1 MAYKPMKEAIKY
13 LFIFFVCIN
22 VYAVDEELIFA
33 EAFPSKLSDFKFFKD
48 SSAQI
53 PHDDVIPY
61 ELISTLFSDYSYKQ
75 RWVYVPKD
83 KKAEYQ
89 ENWVFDFPEGSALIK
104 TFYYPVDERN
114 PEMGKNLL
122 ETRLLLRKE
131 DGWEAVSYAW
141 NEEQNEAFK
150 KIAGKT
156 INVSW
161 TDFMGEVRD
170 VRYRVPNVNQC
181 KECHAADDKITPIGP
196 KARNINK
203 DHDFNE
209 GEFNQLVYWMNRDII
224 DDYPLD
230 LISPVDWTD
239 ETQNINDR
247 VRSYLD
253 VNCGHCHSPT
263 GNANSTGLYLHLNE
277 TRDIHLGVNKK
288 PVATG
293 RGSGGMKYSIVPGK
307 PEESILL
314 HRMVSLD
321 PGVMM
326 PESGRALSHTE
337 AVDMVRSW
345 ILLMKE

>member
-1 MAYKPMKEAIKY
+1 MKKIFSY
-13 LFIFFVCIN
+13 FFIFLYCSNLYSVN
-22 VYAVDEELIFA
+22 DNLILA
-33 EAFPSKLSDFKFFKD
+33 ESFPEKLSEFEFFLD
-48 SSAQI
+48 DSAQL
-53 PHDDVIPY
+53 PNDKVIPY

-75 RWVYVPKD
+75 RWVYVPGN
-83 KKAEYQ
+83 KKAKYV
-89 ENWVFDFPEGSALIK
+89 ENWVFDFPTGSALIK
-104 TFYYPVDERN
+104 TFYYPVDERA
-114 PEMGKNLL
+114 PELGKQLL

-131 DGWEAVSYAW
+131 SGWEAVSYAW
-141 NEEQNEAFK
+141 NKEQNEAYK

-156 INVSW
+156 INVEW
-161 TDFMGEVRD
+161 TDFMGEEKT

-181 KECHAADDKITPIGP
+181 KECHDADDKISPIGP

-203 DHDFNE
+203 EFDFKD
-209 GEFNQLVYWMNRDII
+209 GEFNQLVYWMNREII
-224 DDYPLD
+224 DDYPMD

-239 ETQNINDR
+239 ETKNINDR

-277 TRDIHLGVNKK
+277 TRDINLGIFKK

-293 RGSGGMKYSIVPGK
+293 RGSGGYKYSIVPGK

-314 HRMVSLD
+314 YRMESMD

-326 PESGRALSHTE
+326 PESGRALTHQE
-337 AVDMVRSW
+337 AVEMVRDW
-345 ILLMKE
+345 IYGL

>member
-1 MAYKPMKEAIKY
+1 MKKILKHFFV
-13 LFIFFVCIN
+13 LFICTYI
-22 VYAVDEELIFA
+22 YSVDEELILSQ
-33 EAFPSKLSDFKFFKD
+33 EFPDKLSDFRFFKD
-48 SSAQI
+48 ASAQV
-53 PHDDVIPY
+53 PHDKVIPY

-75 RWVYVPKD
+75 RWVYVPNQ

-89 ENWVFDFPEGSALIK
+89 EDWVFNFPTGSALIK
-104 TFYYPVDERN
+104 TFYYPIDERN
-114 PEMGKNLL
+114 PELGKNLL
-122 ETRLLLRKE
+122 ETRLLLKK
-131 DGWEAVSYAW
+131 DQGWEAVSYAW
-141 NEEQNEAFK
+141 NKEQNEAFK

-161 TDFMGEVRD
+161 TDFMGEERD

-181 KECHAADDKITPIGP
+181 KECHDADDKISPIGP

-203 DHDFNE
+203 DFAFKE
-209 GEFNQLVYWMNRDII
+209 GTFNQLTYWMNRQII
-224 DDYPLD
+224 DEYPLD
-230 LISPVDWTD
+230 LVSPVDWTD
-239 ETQNINDR
+239 ESKDINDR

-277 TRDIHLGVNKK
+277 TRNINLGVFKK

-293 RGSGGMKYSIVPGK
+293 RGSGGLKYSIVPGE

-314 HRMVSLD
+314 HRMISMD

-326 PESGRALSHTE
+326 PESGRALTHTE
-337 AVDMVRSW
+337 AVEMVRDW
-345 ILLMKE
+345 ILLMED

>member
-1 MAYKPMKEAIKY
+1 MKKISKFLMTALLCTKM
-13 LFIFFVCIN
+13 
-22 VYAVDEELIFA
+22 YAVNDVLIKA
-33 EAFPSKLSDFKFFKD
+33 DVFPNKLSDFSFFKD
-48 SSAQI
+48 ASAQI
-53 PHDDVIPY
+53 PHDEVLPY

-75 RWVYVPKD
+75 RWVYVPKNT
-83 KKAEYQ
+83 KAQYKED
-89 ENWVFDFPEGSALIK
+89 WVFDFPEGSALIK

-114 PEMGKNLL
+114 PEKGKNLI

-141 NEEQNEAFK
+141 NDEQNEAFK
-150 KIAGKT
+150 KVAGKT
-156 INVSW
+156 INVAW
-161 TDFMGEVRD
+161 TDFMGVEKN

-203 DHDFNE
+203 DHEFKD
-209 GEFNQLVYWMNRDII
+209 GEFNQLAYWMNRQII
-224 DDYPLD
+224 DEYPLE
-230 LISPVDWTD
+230 LTSPVDWTD
-239 ETQNINDR
+239 TSQDINDR

-253 VNCGHCHSPT
+253 INCGHCHSPT

-277 TRDIHLGVNKK
+277 TRETHLGIYKK

-314 HRMVSLD
+314 HRMISMD

-326 PESGRALSHTE
+326 PESGRALTHEE
-337 AVDMVRSW
+337 AVEMVKDW
-345 ILLMKE
+345 ILLLKD

>member
-1 MAYKPMKEAIKY
+1 MKKILKHFFV
-13 LFIFFVCIN
+13 LFICTYI
-22 VYAVDEELIFA
+22 YSVDEELILSQ
-33 EAFPSKLSDFKFFKD
+33 EFPDKLSDFRFFKD
-48 SSAQI
+48 ASAQV
-53 PHDDVIPY
+53 PHDKVIPY

-75 RWVYVPKD
+75 RWVYVPNE

-89 ENWVFDFPEGSALIK
+89 EDWVFNFPTGSALIK
-104 TFYYPVDERN
+104 TFYYPIDERN
-114 PEMGKNLL
+114 PELGKNLL
-122 ETRLLLRKE
+122 ETRLLLKK
-131 DGWEAVSYAW
+131 DQGWEAVSYAW
-141 NEEQNEAFK
+141 NKEQNEAFK

-161 TDFMGEVRD
+161 TDFMGEERD

-181 KECHAADDKITPIGP
+181 KECHDADDKISPIGP

-203 DHDFNE
+203 DFAFKE
-209 GEFNQLVYWMNRDII
+209 GTFNQLTYWMNRQII
-224 DDYPLD
+224 DEYPLD
-230 LISPVDWTD
+230 LVSPVDWTD
-239 ETQNINDR
+239 ESKDINDR

-277 TRDIHLGVNKK
+277 TRNINLGVFKK

-293 RGSGGMKYSIVPGK
+293 RGSGGLKYSIVPGK

-314 HRMVSLD
+314 HRMISMD

-326 PESGRALSHTE
+326 PESGRALTHTE
-337 AVDMVRSW
+337 AVEMVRDW
-345 ILLMKE
+345 ILLMED

>member
-13 LFIFFVCIN
+13 LFMLFVCIN
-22 VYAVDEELIFA
+22 VYAVDEDLIFA

-114 PEMGKNLL
+114 PDMGKNLL

-203 DHDFNE
+203 EHDFSE

-314 HRMVSLD
+314 HRMISLD

>member
-1 MAYKPMKEAIKY
+1 MKK
-13 LFIFFVCIN
+13 IFSSLLVLYMCTNIHGVN
-22 VYAVDEELIFA
+22 NDLILSDS
-33 EAFPSKLSDFKFFKD
+33 FPNKLSEFNFFID
-48 SSAQI
+48 NSAQVL
-53 PHDDVIPY
+53 HDKVVPY

-75 RWVYVPKD
+75 RWVYVPGNQ
-83 KKAEYQ
+83 KATYYKESS
-89 ENWVFDFPEGSALIK
+89 VFDFPVGSALIK
-104 TFYYPVDERN
+104 TFYYPIDERDLSQG
-114 PEMGKNLL
+114 MNLL

-141 NEEQNEAFK
+141 NDEQNEAFK
-150 KIAGKT
+150 KVAGKT

-161 TDFMGEVRD
+161 TNFLGEEED

-181 KECHAADDKITPIGP
+181 KECHATDDKITPIGP

-203 DHDFNE
+203 DFNYEE
-209 GEFNQLVYWMNRDII
+209 GEFNQLDYWMTKQII
-224 DDYPLD
+224 DSYPLE
-230 LISPVDWTD
+230 LVSPVDWSD

-263 GNANSTGLYLHLNE
+263 GNANSTGLYLHLDE
-277 TRDIHLGVNKK
+277 TRDIHLGIYKK

-293 RGSGGMKYSIVPGK
+293 RGSGGLKYSIVPGK

-314 HRMVSLD
+314 HRMISLD

-326 PESGRALSHTE
+326 PESGRALSHNE
-337 AVDMVRSW
+337 AVEMVREW
-345 ILLMKE
+345 ILLLKE

>member
-1 MAYKPMKEAIKY
+1 MKK
-13 LFIFFVCIN
+13 IFSSLLVLYMCTN
-22 VYAVDEELIFA
+22 LHGVNNELILSDT
-33 EAFPSKLSDFKFFKD
+33 FPNKLSEFNFFMD
-48 SSAQI
+48 NSAQV
-53 PHDDVIPY
+53 PHDKVVPY

-75 RWVYVPKD
+75 RWVYVPTNQ
-83 KKAEYQ
+83 KATFYKESS
-89 ENWVFDFPEGSALIK
+89 VFDFPVGSALIK
-104 TFYYPVDERN
+104 TFYYPIDERDLSQG
-114 PEMGKNLL
+114 MNLL

-141 NEEQNEAFK
+141 NDEQNEAFK

-161 TDFMGEVRD
+161 TNFLGEEED

-181 KECHAADDKITPIGP
+181 KECHAADDMITPIGP

-203 DHDFNE
+203 DFNYEE
-209 GEFNQLVYWMNRDII
+209 GEFNQLDYWMTKQII
-224 DDYPLD
+224 DSYPLE
-230 LISPVDWTD
+230 LVSPVDWSD
-239 ETQNINDR
+239 ESQNINDR

-263 GNANSTGLYLHLNE
+263 GNANSTGLYLHLDE
-277 TRDIHLGVNKK
+277 TRDIHLGIYKK

-293 RGSGGMKYSIVPGK
+293 RGSGGLKYSVVPGK

-314 HRMVSLD
+314 HRMISLD

-326 PESGRALSHTE
+326 PESGRALSHKK
-337 AVDMVRSW
+337 AVEMVRDW
-345 ILLMKE
+345 ILLLKE

>member
-1 MAYKPMKEAIKY
+1 MKK
-13 LFIFFVCIN
+13 IFGSLLVLYMCTN
-22 VYAVDEELIFA
+22 LHGVNNDLILSDT
-33 EAFPSKLSDFKFFKD
+33 FPNKLSEFNFFID
-48 SSAQI
+48 NSAQV
-53 PHDDVIPY
+53 PHDKVVPY

-75 RWVYVPKD
+75 RWVYVPTNQKATYY
-83 KKAEYQ
+83 KKSS
-89 ENWVFDFPEGSALIK
+89 VFDFPVGSALIK
-104 TFYYPVDERN
+104 TFYYPIDERD
-114 PEMGKNLL
+114 PSQGMNLL

-131 DGWEAVSYAW
+131 NGWEAVSYAW
-141 NEEQNEAFK
+141 NDEQNEAFK

-161 TDFMGEVRD
+161 TNFLGEEED

-203 DHDFNE
+203 DFNYEE
-209 GEFNQLVYWMNRDII
+209 GEFNQLDYWMTKQII
-224 DDYPLD
+224 DSYPLD
-230 LISPVDWTD
+230 LVSPVDWSD

-253 VNCGHCHSPT
+253 VNCGHCHSPS
-263 GNANSTGLYLHLNE
+263 GNANSTGLYLHLDE
-277 TRDIHLGVNKK
+277 TRDINLGIYKK

-293 RGSGGMKYSIVPGK
+293 RGSGGLKYSIVPGK

-314 HRMVSLD
+314 HRMISLD

-326 PESGRALSHTE
+326 PESGRALSHRE
-337 AVDMVRSW
+337 AVEMVRDW
-345 ILLMKE
+345 ILLLKE

>member
-1 MAYKPMKEAIKY
+1 MKK
-13 LFIFFVCIN
+13 IFSSLLVLYMCTN
-22 VYAVDEELIFA
+22 LHGVNNELILSDT
-33 EAFPSKLSDFKFFKD
+33 FPNKLSEFNFFID
-48 SSAQI
+48 NSAQV
-53 PHDDVIPY
+53 PHDKVLPY

-75 RWVYVPKD
+75 RWVYVPTNQ
-83 KKAEYQ
+83 KATYYKESS
-89 ENWVFDFPEGSALIK
+89 VFDFPVGSALIK
-104 TFYYPVDERN
+104 TFYYPIDERDLSQG
-114 PEMGKNLL
+114 MNLL

-141 NEEQNEAFK
+141 NDEQNEAFK

-161 TDFMGEVRD
+161 TNFLGEEED

-203 DHDFNE
+203 DFNYEE
-209 GEFNQLVYWMNRDII
+209 GEFNQLDYWMTKQII
-224 DDYPLD
+224 DSYPLE
-230 LISPVDWTD
+230 LVSPVDWSD
-239 ETQNINDR
+239 ESQNINDR

-263 GNANSTGLYLHLNE
+263 GNANSTGLYLHLDE
-277 TRDIHLGVNKK
+277 TRDIHLGIYKK

-293 RGSGGMKYSIVPGK
+293 RGSGGLKYSIVPGK

-314 HRMVSLD
+314 HRMISLD

-326 PESGRALSHTE
+326 PESGRALSHHE
-337 AVDMVRSW
+337 AVEMVREW
-345 ILLMKE
+345 ILLLKE

>member
-1 MAYKPMKEAIKY
+1 MKKILKHFFV
-13 LFIFFVCIN
+13 LFICTYI
-22 VYAVDEELIFA
+22 YSVDEELILSQ
-33 EAFPSKLSDFKFFKD
+33 EFPDKLSDFRFFKD
-48 SSAQI
+48 ASAQV
-53 PHDDVIPY
+53 PHDKVIPY

-75 RWVYVPKD
+75 RWVYVPNE

-89 ENWVFDFPEGSALIK
+89 EDWVFNFPTGSALIK
-104 TFYYPVDERN
+104 TFYYPIDERN
-114 PEMGKNLL
+114 PELGKNLL
-122 ETRLLLRKE
+122 ETRLLIKK
-131 DGWEAVSYAW
+131 DQGWEAVSYAW
-141 NEEQNEAFK
+141 NKEQNEAFK

-161 TDFMGEVRD
+161 TDFIGEERD

-181 KECHAADDKITPIGP
+181 KECHDADDKISPIGP

-203 DHDFNE
+203 DFAFKE
-209 GEFNQLVYWMNRDII
+209 GTFNQLTYWMNRQII
-224 DDYPLD
+224 DEYPLD
-230 LISPVDWTD
+230 LVSPVDWTD
-239 ETQNINDR
+239 ESKDINDR

-277 TRDIHLGVNKK
+277 TRNINLGVFKK

-293 RGSGGMKYSIVPGK
+293 RGSGGLKYSIVPGE

-314 HRMVSLD
+314 HRMISMD

-326 PESGRALSHTE
+326 PESGRALTHTE
-337 AVDMVRSW
+337 AVEMVRDW
-345 ILLMKE
+345 ILLMED

>member
-1 MAYKPMKEAIKY
+1 MKK
-13 LFIFFVCIN
+13 IFSSLLVLYMCTN
-22 VYAVDEELIFA
+22 LHGVNNDLILSDT
-33 EAFPSKLSDFKFFKD
+33 FPNKLSEFNFFID
-48 SSAQI
+48 NSAQV
-53 PHDDVIPY
+53 PHDKVVPY

-75 RWVYVPKD
+75 RWVYVPTNQ
-83 KKAEYQ
+83 KATYYNERS
-89 ENWVFDFPEGSALIK
+89 VFNFPIGSALIK
-104 TFYYPVDERN
+104 TFYYPIDERD
-114 PEMGKNLL
+114 PSLGMNLL

-131 DGWEAVSYAW
+131 NGWEAVSYAW
-141 NEEQNEAFK
+141 NDEQNEAYK

-161 TDFMGEVRD
+161 TNFLGEEED

-203 DHDFNE
+203 DFNYEE
-209 GEFNQLVYWMNRDII
+209 GEFNQLDYWMTKQII
-224 DDYPLD
+224 DSYPLE
-230 LISPVDWTD
+230 LVSPVDWSD
-239 ETQNINDR
+239 ESQNINDR

-263 GNANSTGLYLHLNE
+263 GNANSTGLYLHLDE
-277 TRDIHLGVNKK
+277 TRDIHLGIYKK

-293 RGSGGMKYSIVPGK
+293 RGSGGLKYSIVPGK

-314 HRMVSLD
+314 HRMISLD

-326 PESGRALSHTE
+326 PESGRALSHHE
-337 AVDMVRSW
+337 AVEMVREW
-345 ILLMKE
+345 ILLLKE

>member
-1 MAYKPMKEAIKY
+1 MKK
-13 LFIFFVCIN
+13 IFSSLLVLYMCTN
-22 VYAVDEELIFA
+22 LHGVNNDLILSDT
-33 EAFPSKLSDFKFFKD
+33 FPNKLSEFNFFID
-48 SSAQI
+48 NSAQV
-53 PHDDVIPY
+53 PHDKVVPY

-75 RWVYVPKD
+75 RWVYVPTNQ
-83 KKAEYQ
+83 KATYY
-89 ENWVFDFPEGSALIK
+89 NKSSVFDFPVGSALIK
-104 TFYYPVDERN
+104 TFYYPIDERD
-114 PEMGKNLL
+114 PSKGMNLL

-131 DGWEAVSYAW
+131 NGWEAVSYAW
-141 NEEQNEAFK
+141 NDEQNEAFK

-161 TDFMGEVRD
+161 TNFLGEEED

-203 DHDFNE
+203 DFNYEE
-209 GEFNQLVYWMNRDII
+209 GEFNQLDYWMTKQII
-224 DDYPLD
+224 DSYPLE
-230 LISPVDWTD
+230 LVSPVDWSD
-239 ETQNINDR
+239 ESQNINDR

-263 GNANSTGLYLHLNE
+263 GNANSTGLYLHLDE
-277 TRDIHLGVNKK
+277 TRDIHLGIYKK

-293 RGSGGMKYSIVPGK
+293 RGSGGLKYSIVPGK

-314 HRMVSLD
+314 HRMISLD

-326 PESGRALSHTE
+326 PESGRALSHNE
-337 AVDMVRSW
+337 AVEMVREW
-345 ILLMKE
+345 ILLLKE

>member
-1 MAYKPMKEAIKY
+1 MKEAIKY
-13 LFIFFVCIN
+13 LFMLFVCIN
-22 VYAVDEELIFA
+22 VFAVDEDLIFA

-181 KECHAADDKITPIGP
+181 QECHAADDKITPIGP

-203 DHDFNE
+203 EYDFKD

-224 DDYPLD
+224 DD
-230 LISPVDWTD
+230 
-239 ETQNINDR
+239 
-247 VRSYLD
+247 
-253 VNCGHCHSPT
+253 
-263 GNANSTGLYLHLNE
+263 
-277 TRDIHLGVNKK
+277 
-288 PVATG
+288 
-293 RGSGGMKYSIVPGK
+293 
-307 PEESILL
+307 
-314 HRMVSLD
+314 
-321 PGVMM
+321 
-326 PESGRALSHTE
+326 
-337 AVDMVRSW
+337 
-345 ILLMKE
+345 

>member
-1 MAYKPMKEAIKY
+1 MKK
-13 LFIFFVCIN
+13 IFSSLLVLYMCTN
-22 VYAVDEELIFA
+22 LHGVNNDLILSDS
-33 EAFPSKLSDFKFFKD
+33 FPNKLSEFNFFMD
-48 SSAQI
+48 NSAQV
-53 PHDDVIPY
+53 PHDKVVPY

-75 RWVYVPKD
+75 RWVYVPTNQ
-83 KKAEYQ
+83 KATYYVESS
-89 ENWVFDFPEGSALIK
+89 VFDFPVGSALIK
-104 TFYYPVDERN
+104 TFYYPIDERD
-114 PEMGKNLL
+114 PGQGMNLL

-141 NEEQNEAFK
+141 NDEQNEAFK

-161 TDFMGEVRD
+161 TNFLGEEED

-203 DHDFNE
+203 DFNYEE
-209 GEFNQLVYWMNRDII
+209 GEFNQLDYWMTKQII
-224 DDYPLD
+224 DSYPLE
-230 LISPVDWTD
+230 LVSPVDWSD
-239 ETQNINDR
+239 ESQNINDR

-263 GNANSTGLYLHLNE
+263 GNANSTGLYLHLDE
-277 TRDIHLGVNKK
+277 TRDIHLGIYKK

-293 RGSGGMKYSIVPGK
+293 RGSGGLKYSIVPGK

-314 HRMVSLD
+314 HRMISLD

-326 PESGRALSHTE
+326 PESGRALSHHE
-337 AVDMVRSW
+337 AVEMVREW
-345 ILLMKE
+345 ILLLKE